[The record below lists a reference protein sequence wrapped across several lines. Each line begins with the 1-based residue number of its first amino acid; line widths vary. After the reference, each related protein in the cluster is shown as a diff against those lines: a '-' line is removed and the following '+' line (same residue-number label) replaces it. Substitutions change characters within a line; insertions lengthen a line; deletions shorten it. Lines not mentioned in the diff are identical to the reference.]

1 MIQAKWVERALIVLA
16 AVAVTIPGLGCTPC
30 RVSQT
35 RQGLTMEELVSFYS
49 PKKIKILEF
58 TRPKSFDGDLYPDGI
73 EVSLRMLDGAG
84 DSVKAFGDFRFELYE
99 HRDASGNNRGD
110 IVRYWTQTL
119 ATMKDQKDFWERVT
133 MTYQFPLDWE
143 GDPIAPQRTYV
154 LEVIYSA
161 EGGERLF
168 DSYEM
173 EFNIDRQEILDS
185 FKGT

>member
-1 MIQAKWVERALIVLA
+1 MIQVRWVERALIVLA
-16 AVAVTIPGLGCTPC
+16 AVAVTIPGLGCTPG

-35 RQGLTMEELVSFYS
+35 RQGLTMEELVGFYS

-58 TRPKSFDGDLYPDGI
+58 TRPRSFDDDLFPDGI

-99 HRDASGNNRGD
+99 HRDAAANNRGNP
-110 IVRYWTQTL
+110 VRSWEKTL
-119 ATMKDQKDFWERVT
+119 ATLKDQKDFWERVT

-154 LEVIYSA
+154 LVVIYSA

-168 DSYEM
+168 DSFKM